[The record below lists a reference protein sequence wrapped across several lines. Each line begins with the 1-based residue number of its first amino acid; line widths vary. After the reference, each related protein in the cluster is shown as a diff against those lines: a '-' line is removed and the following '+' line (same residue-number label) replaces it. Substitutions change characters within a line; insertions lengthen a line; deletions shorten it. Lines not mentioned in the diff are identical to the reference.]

1 MTEEAIVG
9 KLRTALQKKIAS
21 ECQVVYVLVEIRK
34 LLDFHQQTKRFNI
47 LNLYCNWAVHISLD
61 RDAAQNLVIELNR
74 SYSRLDTG
82 EKAEYG
88 FKGLWNYLS
97 FDHFRKQF
105 RGFLASHNLPT
116 TICEDVEWQDFLHYY
131 SLVIQDCPLECS
143 GSSNA
148 GNLSFDKIVLSASTV
163 TNIPKTGSYVQIT
176 WRLYRQDRL
185 ISDWNCSLGANA
197 SRALIGRRM
206 MQR

>member
-9 KLRTALQKKIAS
+9 KLRMALQKKIAS

-34 LLDFHQQTKRFNI
+34 LLDLHHQTKRFNI
-47 LNLYCNWAVHISLD
+47 LTLYCNWAVHISLD

-82 EKAEYG
+82 EKAERG

-105 RGFLASHNLPT
+105 RGFLSSHNLPT
-116 TICEDVEWQDFLHYY
+116 AICEDVEWQDFLHYY
-131 SLVIQDCPLECS
+131 SLVIQDCRLECS
-143 GSSNA
+143 GSSNI
-148 GNLSFDKIVLSASTV
+148 GNLRFDKIVLSASTV
-163 TNIPKTGSYVQIT
+163 TNVSDAGIYVQIT
-176 WRLYRQDRL
+176 WCLHLQNKL
-185 ISDWNCSLGANA
+185 ISSWNCSLGANA
-197 SRALIGRRM
+197 SRALIGRIM
-206 MQR
+206 MQK